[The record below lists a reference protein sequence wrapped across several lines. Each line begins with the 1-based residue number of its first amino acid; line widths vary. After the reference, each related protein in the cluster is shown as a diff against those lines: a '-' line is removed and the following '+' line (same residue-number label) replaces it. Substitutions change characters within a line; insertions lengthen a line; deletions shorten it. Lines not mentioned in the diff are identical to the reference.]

1 MKNQLLRFLLQCTTI
16 CYVPLFTLAQF
27 PPPAGQSGSTA
38 IFRDSSIIINW
49 AKTCSIHLGYIDITD
64 TNKTYGG
71 SNKANYGVEADA
83 LGMSDDHVVS
93 LGDGGIATLT
103 FDPPISN
110 GVGFDFAVFENGLSD
125 VFLELGFVEV
135 SSDGFRF
142 VRFSSTS
149 MTPESPQIG
158 TFGFLDATKINN
170 LAGKYRMFF
179 GTPFD
184 IGELQD
190 SSGIDLMH
198 ITHVRII
205 DVVGCVT
212 STFTT
217 FDSFGNKINDPWPTQ
232 FHTGGFDL
240 DAVGVMHESSQAI
253 ADYPKKIV
261 QLYPNPFQNLLHVI
275 IPEGYRVIFHL
286 VNLLGET
293 VANESMVNS
302 TLIDLTSLTSGM
314 YVGQFTFPDGRM
326 ETYKI
331 IKQ

>member
-1 MKNQLLRFLLQCTTI
+1 LYLPILTW
-16 CYVPLFTLAQF
+16 AQF
-27 PPPAGQSGSTA
+27 PPPAGQPGSTA

-64 TNKTYGG
+64 TNQTYGG
-71 SNKANYGVEADA
+71 SNKANYGIASDA
-83 LGMSDDHVVS
+83 LGESDDHVVS

-110 GVGFDFAVFENGLSD
+110 GIGFDFTVFENGLND

-158 TFGFLDATKINN
+158 TFGFLDATRINN
-170 LAGKYRMFF
+170 LAGKYRIFF

-184 IGELQD
+184 LEELTD
-190 SSGIDLMH
+190 SSGLDIMH

-212 STFTT
+212 SSYTT
-217 FDSFGNKINDPWPTQ
+217 FDSFGHKINDPWPTR

-240 DAVGVMHESSQAI
+240 DAVGVIHESSQTI
-253 ADYPKKIV
+253 ADNQKYIV
-261 QLYPNPFQNLLHVI
+261 QVYPNPFQNQLRI
-275 IPEGYRVIFHL
+275 KISRGDEVIFHL
-286 VNLLGET
+286 VNFLGEI
-293 VANESMVNS
+293 VANEKLTAP
-302 TLIDLTSLTSGM
+302 TLIDLTTLNPGL
-314 YVGQFTFPDGRM
+314 YIGQFTFPDGRM
-326 ETYKI
+326 EIHKI
-331 IKQ
+331 IKR

>member
-1 MKNQLLRFLLQCTTI
+1 MYLPILTW
-16 CYVPLFTLAQF
+16 AQF
-27 PPPAGQSGSTA
+27 PPPAGQPGSTA

-64 TNKTYGG
+64 TNITYGG
-71 SNKANYGVEADA
+71 SNKANYGIASDA
-83 LGMSDDHVVS
+83 LGESDDHVVS

-110 GVGFDFAVFENGLSD
+110 GIGFDFTVFENGLND

-149 MTPESPQIG
+149 LTPESPQIG
-158 TFGFLDATKINN
+158 TFGFLDATRINN
-170 LAGKYRMFF
+170 LAGKYRIFF

-184 IGELQD
+184 LEELTD
-190 SSGIDLMH
+190 SSGLDIMH

-205 DVVGCVT
+205 DVVGCVN
-212 STFTT
+212 SIFTT

-240 DAVGVMHESSQAI
+240 DAVGVIHESSTVIFENQKNLI
-253 ADYPKKIV
+253 DI
-261 QLYPNPFQNLLHVI
+261 YPNPFQNQLRLK
-275 IPEGYRVIFHL
+275 IPEGNKVIFHL
-286 VNLLGET
+286 VNLFGEII
-293 VANESMVNS
+293 VNENLTGS
-302 TLIDLTSLTSGM
+302 TSIDMTTLEPGLYT
-314 YVGQFTFPDGRM
+314 GQFIFPEGRM
-326 ETYKI
+326 ETHKI
-331 IKQ
+331 IKR